1 MPTQDI
7 LSRLEDGEKILMDGG
22 TGSEIHRR
30 GVDVMVGSSTN
41 MLGTWSA
48 TANVEAPDVVQQIHA
63 DYMRVGADIVTTNT
77 VFTTPT
83 RMAVAGLDDR
93 WQEYASSGGVNAV
106 KARDAADSE
115 AYVAAGMATPWV
127 CGLKGDQL
135 SDVQHM
141 GESALKAEFSD
152 LSAAVAEAG
161 VDIMLPEFIGFVDDC
176 VVAVDVVAE
185 FELPVFLG
193 VRGIQPDGTMA
204 SGETMDH
211 LAAALKGH
219 RVDAVLLMC
228 SNPEAISA
236 GLPRLRDA
244 FSGVIGAYPN
254 IGYNPLARLRGTD
267 ADDFYGLIPNPPSRL
282 AEYANDWLDV
292 GAQIVGGCCGT
303 GPEHIMALRKVVKG
317 W

>member
-7 LSRLEDGEKILMDGG
+7 LSRLENGEKILMDGG

-30 GVDVMVGSSTN
+30 GVDVMAGSN
-41 MLGTWSA
+41 QDMLGTWSA
-48 TANVEAPDVVQQIHA
+48 TANVEAPEVVQQIHA

-83 RMAVAGLDDR
+83 RMAVAGLDER
-93 WQEYASSGGVNAV
+93 WREYAASGGVNAV
-106 KARDAADSE
+106 KARDDENSE

-127 CGLKGDQL
+127 CGLKGDNQ

-141 GESALKAEFSD
+141 GEPALKAEYSE
-152 LSAAVAEAG
+152 LTEAVAEAG

-176 VVAVDVVAE
+176 VAAVDVVAE
-185 FELPVFLG
+185 YDLPVFLG
-193 VRGIQPDGTMA
+193 VRGIKPDGTIA
-204 SGETMDH
+204 SGETMDQ
-211 LAAALKGH
+211 LAAGLKGH

-228 SNPEAISA
+228 SSPDNISA

-244 FSGVIGAYPN
+244 FSGIIGAYPN
-254 IGYNPLARLRGTD
+254 IGYNPLARLRGTE

-282 AEYANDWLDV
+282 AEYANNWLDM

-303 GPEHIMALRKVVKG
+303 GPEHIIALRKVVKG
-317 W
+317 S

>member
-7 LSRLEDGEKILMDGG
+7 LSRLESGEKILMDGG

-30 GVDVMVGSSTN
+30 GVDVMTGSN
-41 MLGTWSA
+41 PDMLGTWSA
-48 TANVEAPDVVQQIHA
+48 TANVEAPEVVQQIHA
-63 DYMRVGADIVTTNT
+63 DYIRVGADIVTTNT

-93 WQEYASSGGVNAV
+93 WREYAASGGVNAV
-106 KARDAADSE
+106 KARDAAEGE

-127 CGLKGDQL
+127 CGLKRDNQ

-141 GESALKAEFSD
+141 GEPALKAEFAE
-152 LSAAVAEAG
+152 LSSAVAEAG

-176 VVAVDVVAE
+176 VVAVEVAAE
-185 FELPVFLG
+185 FDLPVFLG
-193 VRGIQPDGTMA
+193 VRGIQPDGSMV
-204 SGETMDH
+204 SGETMNQ
-211 LAAALKGH
+211 LASALKER
-219 RVDAVLLMC
+219 RVDAILLMC
-228 SNPEAISA
+228 SSPENISA

-244 FSGVIGAYPN
+244 FGGVIGAYPN
-254 IGYNPLARLRGTD
+254 IDYNPLARLKGTE

-282 AEYANDWLDV
+282 AEYASEWMDV

-303 GPEHIMALRKVVKG
+303 GPEHIMALRKVAKG

>member
-1 MPTQDI
+1 MPSRDI
-7 LSRLEDGEKILMDGG
+7 ISRLEDGEKILMDGG

-41 MLGTWSA
+41 VLGTWSA

-63 DYMRVGADIVTTNT
+63 DYLRVGADIVTTNT

-83 RMAVAGLDDR
+83 RMAIGGLEDR
-93 WQEYASSGGVNAV
+93 WREYATSGGLNAV
-106 KARDAADSE
+106 KARDAANSE

-127 CGLKGDQL
+127 CGMTGDRL

-141 GESALKAEFSD
+141 GEPALKAEFSE
-152 LSAAVAEAG
+152 LSEAVAEAG
-161 VDIMLPEFIGFVDDC
+161 VDIMLPEFIGYVDDC
-176 VVAVDVVAE
+176 VAALDVVAE

-193 VRGIQPDGTMA
+193 VRQIQPDGTMV
-204 SGETMDH
+204 SGETMDQ
-211 LAAALKGH
+211 LAATLKGH

-228 SNPEAISA
+228 CNPEAISA

-244 FSGVIGAYPN
+244 FSGAIGAYPN
-254 IGYNPLARLRGTD
+254 IGYNPLARLRGTS
-267 ADDFYGLIPNPPSRL
+267 ADDFFGLVPNPPSRL
-282 AEYANDWLDV
+282 AQYANDWLDM

-303 GPEHIMALRKVVKG
+303 GPEHIMAMRKVVKG